1 MEEKN
6 YQTQI
11 DNLDKKLDI
20 ILEEIELQR
29 QHRHEMEDL
38 KDDLMRIG
46 NDLYQTAI
54 VELEGMH
61 DSVNSADILFLVKKL
76 FRNVNNITKSFE
88 LLENFKGFLEDFSP
102 VSREIFLDWLKNLD
116 EFDRKGYF
124 EFTKELKTVMDNIV
138 TSFTTEDVKALGDNI
153 VTILNTIR
161 SLTQPNMLKAINN
174 AVSVYEKLD
183 IEVADE
189 ISLFTVIKRLNKPEV
204 RRGMA
209 FGLKFL
215 ENLANQNYRENKLS
229 N

>member
-11 DNLDKKLDI
+11 NNLDKKLDI

-116 EFDRKGYF
+116 EFDKKGYF

>member
-1 MEEKN
+1 MENN

-11 DNLDKKLDI
+11 DKLDKKLDL
-20 ILEEIELQR
+20 ILHEIDLQR

-46 NDLYQTAI
+46 TDVYQTAV

-76 FRNVNNITKSFE
+76 YRNINNITDTFE
-88 LLENFKGFLEDFSP
+88 LLENAKGFLEDFNP

-124 EFTKELKTVMDNIV
+124 DFAKELKTVMDKIV
-138 TSFTTEDVKALGDNI
+138 TSFSIEDVKALGDNV
-153 VTILNTIR
+153 VTILNTVR
-161 SLTQPNMLKAINN
+161 SLTQPNMLNAINN

-183 IEVADE
+183 IEVAE
-189 ISLFTVIKRLNKPEV
+189 SVSLITILKRLNKPEV

-215 ENLANQNYRENKLS
+215 ENLANQNYRDNQLS